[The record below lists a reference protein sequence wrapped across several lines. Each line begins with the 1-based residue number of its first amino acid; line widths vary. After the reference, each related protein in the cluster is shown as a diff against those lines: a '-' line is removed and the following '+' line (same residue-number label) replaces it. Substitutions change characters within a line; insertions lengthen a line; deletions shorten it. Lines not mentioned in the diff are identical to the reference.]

1 VILFAFTLFACSRF
15 ESKPEGYTGTVE
27 VTEIEVAS
35 SVAGRI
41 AKIAFDEGQPVNA
54 GDLVFVLDVT
64 TLEIQRDLAA
74 AALETAKAA
83 VESARAQIKTAGAG
97 VSALDRET
105 QRLKKMEE
113 AGVGS
118 AQQHSSLSGQ
128 RDVARAQR
136 EAADRLVNQALAA
149 QGQAEA
155 ALRSA
160 ERALQ
165 EAQVHAA
172 ISGVVLSR
180 NREPGEV
187 VGPGASVI
195 TLGDL
200 AHPRL
205 RVYVPLE
212 TVETLRVGGTAKVY
226 IDAKPDEPF
235 QGTID
240 RIASEAEFTPRDILT
255 PEERVKR
262 VFAVDIALQPAQGI
276 LPGIP
281 AEARFEG

>member
-1 VILFAFTLFACSRF
+1 MILVVLSLFACSRF

-27 VTEIEVAS
+27 VTEIEVSS

-41 AKIAFDEGQPVNA
+41 ANIAFQEGQSVNA

-74 AALETAKAA
+74 AALETAKAT
-83 VESARAQIKTAGAG
+83 VEAARSQTKTAGAG

-105 QRLKKMEE
+105 ERLRKMEE

-118 AQQHSSLSGQ
+118 EQQHSSLQGQ

-136 EAADRLVNQALAA
+136 ASADQVVLQATAAL
-149 QGQAEA
+149 GQAEA

-165 EAQVHAA
+165 EAQVHAT
-172 ISGVVLSR
+172 ISGVVISR

-212 TVETLRVGGTAKVY
+212 MVETLKVGAPAKVF
-226 IDAKPDEPF
+226 IDAKPDQPY

-240 RIASEAEFTPRDILT
+240 RIATVAEFTPRDILT

-262 VFAVDIALQPAQGI
+262 VFAVDIALQPADGI
-276 LPGIP
+276 HPGIP
-281 AEARFEG
+281 AEARFDG

>member
-1 VILFAFTLFACSRF
+1 VIFVLSFLACSRF
-15 ESKPEGYTGTVE
+15 QSAPDAYTGTVE
-27 VTEIEVAS
+27 VTEIEVSAA
-35 SVAGRI
+35 VAGRI
-41 AKIAFDEGQPVNA
+41 QEIKFDEGQQVNA

-74 AALETAKAA
+74 AGLETAKAA
-83 VESARAQIKTAGAG
+83 VESAKTQIKTAEAG
-97 VSALDRET
+97 VGALDRET
-105 QRLKKMEE
+105 ERLKKMEA

-118 AQQHSSLSGQ
+118 TQQRSSLEGQ

-136 EAADRLVNQALAA
+136 DSARQLVAQVTAAM
-149 QGQAEA
+149 GQAEA
-155 ALRSA
+155 ALKAA
-160 ERALQ
+160 ERALK

-187 VGPGASVI
+187 VAPGSSVL

-212 TVETLRVGGTAKVY
+212 TVEKLRVGSPAKVY
-226 IDAKPDEPF
+226 IDAKPDAPVDGKIE
-235 QGTID
+235 
-240 RIASEAEFTPRDILT
+240 RIATEAEFTPRNILT

-262 VFAVDIALQPAQGI
+262 VFAVDIAVAPGAGLH
-276 LPGIP
+276 PGIP

>member
-1 VILFAFTLFACSRF
+1 VILAVLSLFACSRF

-27 VTEIEVAS
+27 VTEMEVAS

-41 AKIAFDEGQPVNA
+41 AKIQFDEGQAVNA

-74 AALETAKAA
+74 AALETAKAM
-83 VESARAQIKTAGAG
+83 VESAKSQIKTAGAG

-105 QRLKKMEE
+105 ERLRKMEE

-118 AQQHSSLSGQ
+118 AQQHSSLQGQ

-136 EAADRLVNQALAA
+136 EGADRVVAQATAGM
-149 QGQAEA
+149 GQAEA

-187 VGPGASVI
+187 VAPGASVI

-212 TVETLRVGGTAKVY
+212 TVETLKVGGAAKVY

>member
-1 VILFAFTLFACSRF
+1 VILVALSLLACSRF
-15 ESKPEGYTGTVE
+15 ESKPAGYTGTVE
-27 VTEIEVAS
+27 VTEIEVSS

-41 AKIAFDEGQPVNA
+41 ANIAFDEGQTVNA

-64 TLEIQRDLAA
+64 TLEIQRDMAA

-83 VESARAQIKTAGAG
+83 VESAKAQIKTAGAG
-97 VSALDRET
+97 VSALNRET
-105 QRLKKMEE
+105 ERLRKMEE

-118 AQQHSSLSGQ
+118 AQQHSSIEGQ
-128 RDVARAQR
+128 RDVALAQR
-136 EAADRLVNQALAA
+136 NSADRLVNQALAA

-165 EAQVHAA
+165 EAQVHAT
-172 ISGVVLSR
+172 ISGVVISR

-212 TVETLRVGGTAKVY
+212 MVETLKVGAPAKVF
-226 IDAKPDEPF
+226 IDAKPDQPY

-240 RIASEAEFTPRDILT
+240 RIATVAEFTPRDILT

-262 VFAVDIALQPAQGI
+262 VFAVDIALQPADGI
-276 LPGIP
+276 HPGIP
-281 AEARFEG
+281 AEARFDG

>member
-1 VILFAFTLFACSRF
+1 MILFVLSQLACSRF

-27 VTEIEVAS
+27 VTEMEVAS

-41 AKIAFDEGQPVNA
+41 ERIAFDEGQAVNA

-83 VESARAQIKTAGAG
+83 VESAKSQIKTAGAG

-105 QRLKKMEE
+105 ERLKKMEE

-118 AQQHSSLSGQ
+118 AQQHSSLQGQ

-136 EAADRLVNQALAA
+136 ESADRLVNQALAG

-212 TVETLRVGGTAKVY
+212 TVETLQVGGAAKVF

>member
-1 VILFAFTLFACSRF
+1 VIVFALTLLACSRF
-15 ESKPEGYTGTVE
+15 ESKPEGYTGTIE
-27 VTEIEVAS
+27 VTEMEVAS

-41 AKIAFDEGQPVNA
+41 AKIEFQEGQAVNA

-64 TLEIQRDLAA
+64 TLEIQRDMAA
-74 AALETAKAA
+74 AALETAKAT
-83 VESARAQIKTAGAG
+83 VESAKAQIKTAGAG
-97 VSALDRET
+97 VSALNRENE
-105 QRLKKMEE
+105 RLRKMEE

-118 AQQHSSLSGQ
+118 AQQHSSIEGQ
-128 RDVARAQR
+128 RDVALAQ
-136 EAADRLVNQALAA
+136 ANSADRLVNQALAA

-172 ISGVVLSR
+172 ISGVVISR

-187 VGPGASVI
+187 VAPGASVI

-212 TVETLRVGGTAKVY
+212 MVETLKVGAPAKV
-226 IDAKPDEPF
+226 F
-235 QGTID
+235 ID
-240 RIASEAEFTPRDILT
+240 RTARERRRSSGCSSASSVPTRARSASRARTPRRSAPRRGSCSAT
-255 PEERVKR
+255 CRSSSASTKTSP
-262 VFAVDIALQPAQGI
+262 
-276 LPGIP
+276 
-281 AEARFEG
+281 

>member
-1 VILFAFTLFACSRF
+1 MILFAFSLLACSRF
-15 ESKPEGYTGTVE
+15 ESRPEGYTGTVE
-27 VTEIEVAS
+27 VTEMEVSS

-41 AKIAFDEGQPVNA
+41 AKVEFREGQSVNA

-74 AALETAKAA
+74 AALETAKAY
-83 VESARAQIKTAGAG
+83 VESAKSQSKTAGAG
-97 VSALDRET
+97 VSTLDRET
-105 QRLKKMEE
+105 ERLRKMEAE
-113 AGVGS
+113 GVGS
-118 AQQHSSLSGQ
+118 AQQHSSIQGQ

-136 EAADRLVNQALAA
+136 ASADALVNQALAA

-165 EAQVHAA
+165 EARVHAA

-212 TVETLRVGGTAKVY
+212 TVETLKVGGTAKVY